1 MFKLLVGIGNPG
13 KKYHNTRHN
22 IGWKVLDSFNLI
34 NKSELISNKDD
45 YELYQTFYESKE
57 LYSLK
62 PITYVNNSGVPL
74 KKIIKKLNIHT
85 NEVLIIVDD
94 INLLLGVIRLKERGG
109 PGGHNGLK
117 SIFSEIASNDIP
129 RLRLGIGTSDRY
141 GEDLVSFVLGK
152 FDANETKIVNDMIDR
167 SVEAI
172 DNILSEGFAKAM
184 ELTNYKKQDK
194 VN

>member
-13 KKYHNTRHN
+13 KKYNNTRHN

-74 KKIIKKLNIHT
+74 KKIIKKLNINT

-109 PGGHNGLK
+109 AGGHNGLK

-141 GEDLVSFVLGK
+141 GEDLVSFVLGR
-152 FDANETKIVNDMIDR
+152 FDVNETKIVNDMIDR

-172 DNILSEGFAKAM
+172 DNILSEGFSKAM

>member
-13 KKYHNTRHN
+13 IKYNNTRHN

-34 NKSELISNKDD
+34 NKSELISKKDD

-94 INLLLGVIRLKERGG
+94 INLLLGIIRLKERGG

>member
-13 KKYHNTRHN
+13 KKFNNTRHN
-22 IGWKVLDSFNLI
+22 IGWEVLDSFNLI
-34 NKSELISNKDD
+34 NKSELISKKDD

-62 PITYVNNSGVPL
+62 PMTYVNNSGVPL
-74 KKIIKKLNIHT
+74 KKIIKTLNINT
-85 NEVLIIVDD
+85 NEILIILDD

-117 SIFSEIASNDIP
+117 SVFSEIFSNDIP
-129 RLRLGIGTSDRY
+129 RLRLGIGTSERY

-152 FDANETKIVNDMIDR
+152 FEANETKIVKDMIDR

-172 DNILSEGFAKAM
+172 DNILSVGFTKAM

>member
-13 KKYHNTRHN
+13 KKYNNTRHN
-22 IGWKVLDSFNLI
+22 VGWEVLDSFNLT
-34 NKSELISNKDD
+34 NKSELISKKDD
-45 YELYQTFYESKE
+45 YELYKTFYESKE

-62 PITYVNNSGVPL
+62 PMTYVNNSGIPL
-74 KKIIKKLNIHT
+74 KKIIKKLNINT
-85 NEVLIIVDD
+85 NDILIIVDD
-94 INLLLGVIRLKERGG
+94 INLMLGVIRLKERGG

-117 SIFSEIASNDIP
+117 SVFSEILSNDIP
-129 RLRLGIGTSDRY
+129 RLRLGIGTSERY

-152 FDANETKIVNDMIDR
+152 FETNETKIVKDMIDR

-172 DNILSEGFAKAM
+172 DNILSVGFAKAM

>member
-13 KKYHNTRHN
+13 KKFNNTRHN
-22 IGWKVLDSFNLI
+22 IGWEVLDSFNLI
-34 NKSELISNKDD
+34 NKSELISKKDD

-62 PITYVNNSGVPL
+62 PMTYVNNSGVPL
-74 KKIIKKLNIHT
+74 KKIIKKLNIKT
-85 NEVLIIVDD
+85 NEILIIVDD

-117 SIFSEIASNDIP
+117 SIFSEIFSNDIP
-129 RLRLGIGTSDRY
+129 RLRLGIGTSERY

-152 FDANETKIVNDMIDR
+152 FEANETKIVKDMIDR

-172 DNILSEGFAKAM
+172 DNILSVGFTKAM

>member
-13 KKYHNTRHN
+13 KKYNNTRHN
-22 IGWKVLDSFNLI
+22 IGWKALDSFNLI
-34 NKSELISNKDD
+34 NKSELISKRDD
-45 YELYQTFYESKE
+45 YELCQTFYEFKE

-74 KKIIKKLNIHT
+74 KKIIKKLNINT

-117 SIFSEIASNDIP
+117 SIFSEIATNDIP

>member
-13 KKYHNTRHN
+13 KKYNNTRHN
-22 IGWKVLDSFNLI
+22 VGWKVLDSFNLI
-34 NKSELISNKDD
+34 NKSELISKKDD
-45 YELYQTFYESKE
+45 YELYQTFYESKK

-74 KKIIKKLNIHT
+74 KKIIKKLNINI

-117 SIFSEIASNDIP
+117 SIFLEIASNDIP
-129 RLRLGIGTSDRY
+129 RLRLGIGTSYRY

-152 FDANETKIVNDMIDR
+152 FDVNETKIVNDMIDR

>member
-13 KKYHNTRHN
+13 KKYNNTRHN
-22 IGWKVLDSFNLI
+22 IGWKALDSFNLI
-34 NKSELISNKDD
+34 NKSELISKKDD
-45 YELYQTFYESKE
+45 YELYQTFYESTE

-74 KKIIKKLNIHT
+74 KKIIKKLNINT

-117 SIFSEIASNDIP
+117 SIFSEIATNDIP

>member
-1 MFKLLVGIGNPG
+1 M
-13 KKYHNTRHN
+13 R
-22 IGWKVLDSFNLI
+22 SFAA
-34 NKSELISNKDD
+34 
-45 YELYQTFYESKE
+45 
-57 LYSLK
+57 
-62 PITYVNNSGVPL
+62 YVQ
-74 KKIIKKLNIHT
+74 LNIHT
-85 NEVLIIVDD
+85 NKVLIIVDD

-172 DNILSEGFAKAM
+172 DNILSEGFSKAM

>member
-13 KKYHNTRHN
+13 KKYNNTRHN
-22 IGWKVLDSFNLI
+22 IGWKALDSFNLI
-34 NKSELISNKDD
+34 NKSELISKKDD
-45 YELYQTFYESKE
+45 YELYQTFYESRE

-74 KKIIKKLNIHT
+74 KKIIKKLNINT

-117 SIFSEIASNDIP
+117 SIFLEIATNDIP
-129 RLRLGIGTSDRY
+129 RLRLGIGTLDRY

>member
-13 KKYHNTRHN
+13 KKYNNTRHN
-22 IGWKVLDSFNLI
+22 IGWKALDSFNLI
-34 NKSELISNKDD
+34 NKSELISKKDD
-45 YELYQTFYESKE
+45 YELCQTFYESKE

-74 KKIIKKLNIHT
+74 KKIIKKLNINT

-117 SIFSEIASNDIP
+117 SIFLEIATNDIP

>member
-13 KKYHNTRHN
+13 KKYNNTRHN
-22 IGWKVLDSFNLI
+22 IGWEVLDSFNLI
-34 NKSELISNKDD
+34 NKSELISKKDD
-45 YELYQTFYESKE
+45 YELYQTFYESKK

-62 PITYVNNSGVPL
+62 PITYVNNSGIPL
-74 KKIIKKLNIHT
+74 KKIIKKLNIKIT
-85 NEVLIIVDD
+85 DVLIIVDD
-94 INLLLGVIRLKERGG
+94 INLLMGVIRLKERGG

-141 GEDLVSFVLGK
+141 GEDLVAFVLGK
-152 FDANETKIVNDMIDR
+152 FNPNETKIVNDMIDR
-167 SVEAI
+167 SVKAI

>member
-13 KKYHNTRHN
+13 KKYNNTRHN

-34 NKSELISNKDD
+34 NKSELISKKDD

-74 KKIIKKLNIHT
+74 KKIIKKLNINT

-109 PGGHNGLK
+109 AGGHNGLK

>member
-13 KKYHNTRHN
+13 KKYNNTRHN

-34 NKSELISNKDD
+34 NKSELISKKDD

-109 PGGHNGLK
+109 AGGHNGLK

-152 FDANETKIVNDMIDR
+152 FDVNETKIVNDMIDR

-172 DNILSEGFAKAM
+172 DNILSEGFSKAM

>member
-13 KKYHNTRHN
+13 KKYNNTRHN
-22 IGWKVLDSFNLI
+22 IGWKALDSFNLI
-34 NKSELISNKDD
+34 NKRELISKKDD

-74 KKIIKKLNIHT
+74 KKIIKKLNINT

-117 SIFSEIASNDIP
+117 SIFSEIATNDIP

>member
-13 KKYHNTRHN
+13 KKFNNTRHN
-22 IGWKVLDSFNLI
+22 IGWEVLDSFNLI
-34 NKSELISNKDD
+34 NKSELISKKDD
-45 YELYQTFYESKE
+45 YELYQTFYESKK

-74 KKIIKKLNIHT
+74 KKIIKKLNINI
-85 NEVLIIVDD
+85 NEVLIIVD
-94 INLLLGVIRLKERGG
+94 
-109 PGGHNGLK
+109 
-117 SIFSEIASNDIP
+117 DIP
-129 RLRLGIGTSDRY
+129 RLRLGIGTSYRY

-172 DNILSEGFAKAM
+172 DNILSEGFTKAM

>member
-1 MFKLLVGIGNPG
+1 
-13 KKYHNTRHN
+13 
-22 IGWKVLDSFNLI
+22 
-34 NKSELISNKDD
+34 
-45 YELYQTFYESKE
+45 
-57 LYSLK
+57 
-62 PITYVNNSGVPL
+62 
-74 KKIIKKLNIHT
+74 
-85 NEVLIIVDD
+85 
-94 INLLLGVIRLKERGG
+94 
-109 PGGHNGLK
+109 LK
-117 SIFSEIASNDIP
+117 SIFSEIATNDIP

>member
-74 KKIIKKLNIHT
+74 KKIIKKLNINT

-109 PGGHNGLK
+109 AGGHNGLK

-152 FDANETKIVNDMIDR
+152 FDVNETKIVNDMIDR

-172 DNILSEGFAKAM
+172 DNILSEGFSKAM

>member
-13 KKYHNTRHN
+13 KKYNNTRHN
-22 IGWKVLDSFNLI
+22 IGWGVLDSFNLI
-34 NKSELISNKDD
+34 NKSELISKKND

-74 KKIIKKLNIHT
+74 KKIIKKLNINT

-117 SIFSEIASNDIP
+117 SIFSEIATNDIP

>member
-13 KKYHNTRHN
+13 KKYNNTRHN

-74 KKIIKKLNIHT
+74 KKIIKKLNINT

-109 PGGHNGLK
+109 AGGHNGLK

-172 DNILSEGFAKAM
+172 DNILSEGFSKAM

>member
-1 MFKLLVGIGNPG
+1 MFKLLIGIGNPG
-13 KKYHNTRHN
+13 KKYNNTRHN
-22 IGWKVLDSFNLI
+22 IGWKALDSFNLI
-34 NKSELISNKDD
+34 NKSELISKKND

-74 KKIIKKLNIHT
+74 KKIIKKLNINT

-117 SIFSEIASNDIP
+117 SIFLEIATNDIP
-129 RLRLGIGTSDRY
+129 RLRLGIGTLDRY

>member
-13 KKYHNTRHN
+13 KKYNNTRHN

-74 KKIIKKLNIHT
+74 KKIIKKLNINT

-109 PGGHNGLK
+109 AGGHNGLK

-152 FDANETKIVNDMIDR
+152 FDVNETKIVNDMIDR

-172 DNILSEGFAKAM
+172 DNILSEGFSKAM

>member
-13 KKYHNTRHN
+13 KKYNNTRHN
-22 IGWKVLDSFNLI
+22 IGWKALDSLNLI
-34 NKSELISNKDD
+34 NKSELISKKDD

-74 KKIIKKLNIHT
+74 KKIIKKLNINT

-117 SIFSEIASNDIP
+117 SIFSEIATNDIP

>member
-13 KKYHNTRHN
+13 KKYNNTRHN
-22 IGWKVLDSFNLI
+22 IGWEVLDSFNLI
-34 NKSELISNKDD
+34 NKSELISEKDD
-45 YELYQTFYESKE
+45 YELYKTFYESKE

-62 PITYVNNSGVPL
+62 PITYVNNSGIPL
-74 KKIIKKLNIHT
+74 KKIIKKLNIKIT
-85 NEVLIIVDD
+85 DVLIIVDD
-94 INLLLGVIRLKERGG
+94 INLLMGVIRLKERGG

-141 GEDLVSFVLGK
+141 GEDLVAFVLGK
-152 FDANETKIVNDMIDR
+152 FNPNETKIVNDMIDR
-167 SVEAI
+167 SVKAI